1 MPFDGFFTHAM
12 VHELNQTLQ
21 GGRVSK
27 VNQPYPAEM
36 VMVIRANRHNYS
48 LLISAN
54 PSYPRIQITQ
64 IPYQNPAV
72 PSNFAMTM
80 RKYLEGALVKE
91 VAQIENDRIVKLTFS
106 TLDELGDPL
115 ELVMMVE
122 IMARHSNVTLVNAK
136 TGKIIDAIKH
146 VGSDVNRVRLLLPG
160 AAFIMPPKQPRFNP
174 YLPNQIYSDLVRELK
189 DDPIQLAKK
198 LQASYQGLAPETAS
212 ELAAELLASDSLP
225 SAYQTFLRHFEAPQP
240 VLITNEK
247 NKTSFAAFT
256 PINTVDL
263 KVQSFATLSELL
275 DAYYVNKAQSDRTK
289 ELAGQVLKVVH
300 NELKKDQRKMKK
312 FQKELADAADA
323 DRYRIRGELLTT
335 WLHQV
340 PRGAQSVE
348 LPNFY
353 DENRPLKITLQP
365 DLSPS
370 RNAQKY
376 FTRYN
381 KLKAS
386 VKYVN
391 EQMAI
396 TQKEI
401 DYFETILSQID
412 LANPSDVQE
421 IRLELQQQGYIKAK
435 HKKGKKQ
442 RKIPVS
448 KPEVFH
454 AADGTVI
461 LVGKNNLQNDRL
473 SFKTANKNEIW
484 LHVKDMPGSHV
495 VIRDSNPSKETIL
508 QAAQLAAW
516 FSKGRDSAHVSVD
529 YLPVKNLH
537 KPSGAK
543 PGFVTFRGQK
553 TLSVTP
559 KKLPN

>member
-1 MPFDGFFTHAM
+1 
-12 VHELNQTLQ
+12 
-21 GGRVSK
+21 
-27 VNQPYPAEM
+27 
-36 VMVIRANRHNYS
+36 
-48 LLISAN
+48 
-54 PSYPRIQITQ
+54 
-64 IPYQNPAV
+64 YQNPAV

-91 VAQIENDRIVKLTFS
+91 VSQIENDRIIKLTFS

-160 AAFIMPPKQPRFNP
+160 ATFIMPPKQKRFNP
-174 YLPNQIYSDLVRELK
+174 YLPNQIYSDLARDLK
-189 DDPIQLAKK
+189 NDSAQLAKE
-198 LQASYQGLAPETAS
+198 LQQSYQGLSPETAK
-212 ELAAELLASDSLP
+212 EMAAELLASDNLP
-225 SAYQTFLRHFEAPQP
+225 SAYQSFLRHFENPAP

-247 NKTSFAAFT
+247 NKTSFAAFA
-256 PINTVDL
+256 PINTAGLVL
-263 KVQSFATLSELL
+263 QSFATLSELL

-340 PRGAQSVE
+340 PRGAKSVE

-353 DENRPLKITLQP
+353 DENKPLKITLQP

-401 DYFETILSQID
+401 DYFETILSQI
-412 LANPSDVQE
+412 
-421 IRLELQQQGYIKAK
+421 
-435 HKKGKKQ
+435 
-442 RKIPVS
+442 
-448 KPEVFH
+448 
-454 AADGTVI
+454 
-461 LVGKNNLQNDRL
+461 
-473 SFKTANKNEIW
+473 
-484 LHVKDMPGSHV
+484 
-495 VIRDSNPSKETIL
+495 
-508 QAAQLAAW
+508 
-516 FSKGRDSAHVSVD
+516 
-529 YLPVKNLH
+529 
-537 KPSGAK
+537 
-543 PGFVTFRGQK
+543 
-553 TLSVTP
+553 
-559 KKLPN
+559 